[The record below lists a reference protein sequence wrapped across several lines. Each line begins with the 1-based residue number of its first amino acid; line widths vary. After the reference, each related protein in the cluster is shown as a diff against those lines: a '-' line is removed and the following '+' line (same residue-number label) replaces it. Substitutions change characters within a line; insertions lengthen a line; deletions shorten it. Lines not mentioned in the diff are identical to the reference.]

1 MILWSAFLCAVLWS
15 HQI

>member
-1 MILWSAFLCAVLWS
+1 MILWSVFLCAVLWS